1 MPMEKENETLHIK
14 KYPNRRF
21 YDTTRSCHVTLQD
34 VHELIQKGFQV
45 RISDSRNGNEITNS
59 ILLQILLDK
68 DQLKLDVFPP
78 AIFHLML
85 RSDHHML
92 RTYVERFF
100 GPYAEM
106 MTASQKQFDSFLQN
120 TGTGMPNPMDWAN
133 SMFQA
138 MTGVQS
144 PSSVSPQVNSEPPP
158 TDEAS
163 CENAEPD
170 ESLQSLRDEVAALHE
185 RIENITTEHSN
196 ATTA

>member
-1 MPMEKENETLHIK
+1 MPMDKEYETLHIK

-34 VHELIQKGFQV
+34 VHELIQKGYQV
-45 RISDSRNGNEITNS
+45 RISDSRNGHDLTNS

-78 AIFHLML
+78 AILHLML
-85 RSDHHML
+85 RSEHQML

-106 MTASQKQFDSFLQN
+106 MSASQKQFDSFLQN

-133 SMFQA
+133 SMFQV
-138 MTGVQS
+138 MTGAKS
-144 PSSVSPQVNSEPPP
+144 PSTVTP
-158 TDEAS
+158 TADEAS
-163 CENAEPD
+163 PSEDVESD
-170 ESLQSLRDEVAALHE
+170 ESLQSLRAEVAALHE
-185 RIENITTEHSN
+185 RIETITSDHSN